1 MKSRYTSGG
10 RLDNRMTINDK
21 SAADRRASQQTRSQL
36 TDHAFPPLDQ
46 AVSQDSIDIV
56 YRYGRLIVDISK
68 IYSNKWK
75 HQGGPNFPN
84 LIRDLT
90 FSKFRFVYACLKNLG
105 DKDDL
110 RNAIDTAVREFNPD
124 NHPCVL
130 KLYLDMPKD
139 IDQMKRKSV
148 CTIGGKKYWVFVYY
162 LTRRAILPLSENY
175 EMFLSKLGKHT
186 RRNLRNVKKKAIKSG
201 IIHQMEQ
208 FLLFP
213 SPERVTLRSNAYPLA
228 TQLKTIAAYERL
240 IEIQHN
246 GFHSILR
253 SQSGDI
259 ISCCSGFIEG
269 DVASIIYQLNHH
281 DYLKHNPS
289 LTNRAFLI
297 ETLIQAGIKNVSF
310 IYGCEGILGHSCID
324 ESGTNILVIRR
335 SFLGLLCVIT
345 YLFQFPVSVTLN
357 RLADIFK
364 NLAVRILHPSQPR
377 SHDA

>member
-1 MKSRYTSGG
+1 
-10 RLDNRMTINDK
+10 MTINDK
-21 SAADRRASQQTRSQL
+21 STAHHHASPQSRPQLPDRP
-36 TDHAFPPLDQ
+36 FPPLDQ
-46 AVSQDSIDIV
+46 AVSLDSSNII

-75 HQGGPNFPN
+75 YQGGPNCPY
-84 LIRDLT
+84 LIRDFT
-90 FSKFRFVYACLKNLG
+90 FCKFRFVYACLRDL
-105 DKDDL
+105 DDQDDL
-110 RNAIDTAVREFNPD
+110 RIAIDSAVREFNPN

-130 KLYLDMPKD
+130 KLYLNMPKD
-139 IDQMKRKSV
+139 VDQIKRKSV
-148 CTIGGKKYWVFVYY
+148 CTIAGKKYWVFIYC
-162 LTRRAILPLSENY
+162 LTRPAILPLSENY
-175 EMFLSKLGKHT
+175 EIFLSRLGKHT
-186 RRNLRNVKKKAIKSG
+186 RRNMRNVKKEAIKSG
-201 IIHQMEQ
+201 ITHQMEQ

-213 SPERVTLRSNAYPLA
+213 SPERVALRKNAYPLA

-240 IEIQHN
+240 IEIQHK

-281 DYLKHNPS
+281 DYLQHNPS

-335 SFLGLLCVIT
+335 SFLGLMCVLT
-345 YLFQFPVSVTLN
+345 YFFQFPVSVTLN

-364 NLAVRILHPSQPR
+364 NLAFRILHPFRSQPR
-377 SHDA
+377 IHDA